1 MSQYDCYVAWG
12 FNENPFQV
20 NALRPDDRGQ
30 RLLVGRT
37 SEIDLLIKRLH
48 KQGKITCLDGHVGVG
63 KTSLVNVA
71 ALTSFK
77 EYFNKNTNQLLIPC
91 NEPFDLR
98 KEESSED
105 FCQRVFVRVAQTLL
119 SYREKVVGMSL
130 DMAQW
135 PQVETWLNSPVANH
149 VITGFNWIA
158 TVGGS
163 KQINTSGGFESSG
176 METLVKNW
184 LHEIFVQRGSGGV
197 VCIIDNIELLETAI
211 NARRTLEALRDRL
224 FSVEGLRW
232 TFCGA
237 NGVIHSLAASPRLT
251 SFLNT
256 PVIDVENIK
265 PSFIPE
271 LINSRVRE
279 FSLEPEKTELPI
291 RIEDLDR
298 LYVLINENLRDWLA
312 LADEYCKHFFSL
324 GKSTLT
330 NDQKEKRFNKW
341 FDQHTGDRYNALTSR
356 IPPAAWGILDTAMSD
371 EFKGIFGLG
380 DYSTFNSSSRT
391 QITAASLKKSVK
403 ELEKHGLISRTINDQ
418 EGRDGFKR
426 DVCSV
431 TSKGCLVYY
440 ARVKRQETQTVAS
453 SNWLKRVHWPKT

>member
-135 PQVETWLNSPVANH
+135 PQVEPC
-149 VITGFNWIA
+149 
-158 TVGGS
+158 
-163 KQINTSGGFESSG
+163 IN
-176 METLVKNW
+176 M
-184 LHEIFVQRGSGGV
+184 
-197 VCIIDNIELLETAI
+197 
-211 NARRTLEALRDRL
+211 
-224 FSVEGLRW
+224 
-232 TFCGA
+232 
-237 NGVIHSLAASPRLT
+237 
-251 SFLNT
+251 
-256 PVIDVENIK
+256 
-265 PSFIPE
+265 IPHW
-271 LINSRVRE
+271 
-279 FSLEPEKTELPI
+279 
-291 RIEDLDR
+291 RI
-298 LYVLINENLRDWLA
+298 
-312 LADEYCKHFFSL
+312 
-324 GKSTLT
+324 
-330 NDQKEKRFNKW
+330 Q
-341 FDQHTGDRYNALTSR
+341 
-356 IPPAAWGILDTAMSD
+356 P
-371 EFKGIFGLG
+371 
-380 DYSTFNSSSRT
+380 
-391 QITAASLKKSVK
+391 
-403 ELEKHGLISRTINDQ
+403 
-418 EGRDGFKR
+418 
-426 DVCSV
+426 
-431 TSKGCLVYY
+431 GCLYLH
-440 ARVKRQETQTVAS
+440 S
-453 SNWLKRVHWPKT
+453 